1 MGTAAMIK
9 QKRSFTLS
17 KFVAQGIESNA
28 KEQKVSRSALVD
40 RILHEYLRR
49 KKEKQIREGYKALRD
64 VSRSIAGA
72 SSSLQKRVVPD
83 Y

>member
-1 MGTAAMIK
+1 MGMAAMIK

-17 KFVAQGIESNA
+17 KFVTQGIESNA

-40 RILHEYLRR
+40 RILNEYLRS

-72 SSSLQKRVVPD
+72 SSSLQKRVIPD

>member
-1 MGTAAMIK
+1 MGMAPTIK

-17 KFVAQGIESNA
+17 EFVAQGIESNA

-40 RILHEYLRR
+40 RILDEYLRR
-49 KKEKQIREGYKALRD
+49 KKEKQIREGYEVLRD
-64 VSRSIAGA
+64 VSRSIARA
-72 SSSLQKRVVPD
+72 STSLQKKVIPD

>member
-1 MGTAAMIK
+1 MGTATMIK

-40 RILHEYLRR
+40 RILDEYLRC
-49 KKEKQIREGYKALRD
+49 KKEKQIREGYEALRD
-64 VSRSIAGA
+64 VSRSIARA
-72 SSSLQKRVVPD
+72 SSSLQKRAIPD